1 MSEQPHEIDAVEERP
16 RVFAD
21 ELNAAGPDDYIP
33 IPLGAEDDKVTLKV
47 TDPIDVFGKTGYIS
61 VEYTTSP
68 APGEE
73 LFEETYVR
81 AREGI
86 YLAWRD
92 LATMYRKEKAAERS
106 SRGKSITTTSKEI

>member
-1 MSEQPHEIDAVEERP
+1 MDEQDHGSAAADAVTDGG
-16 RVFAD
+16 VFAD
-21 ELNAAGPDDYIP
+21 ALEAAGPDDYIP
-33 IPLGAEDDKVTLKV
+33 IPLGAADDKVTLKV

-73 LFEETYVR
+73 LVEEVYVR
-81 AREGI
+81 AREGL

-92 LATMYRKEKAAERS
+92 LASMYRKEKSAER
-106 SRGKSITTTSKEI
+106 RGKPSFEKES